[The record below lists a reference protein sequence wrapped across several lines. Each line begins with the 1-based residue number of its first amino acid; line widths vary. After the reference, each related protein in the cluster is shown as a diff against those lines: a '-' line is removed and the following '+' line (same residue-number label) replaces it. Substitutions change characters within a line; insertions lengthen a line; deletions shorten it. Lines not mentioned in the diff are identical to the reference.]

1 MDVTAESAVT
11 TPERPLDEAADRS
24 LRPNSLRFLGTVG
37 NAIGIQAPTAGVAF
51 LPALMAGVVGAA
63 GPLAFLVALI
73 AMGFVAYAFLIFT
86 REMASAGSIYA
97 FNGRAL
103 GAAYGFVSVFLLLG
117 VYLAYAASV
126 FASNANFIER
136 LLPGDGVPWPWLAAG
151 MWIITVALT
160 YRRIAVSAAVIV
172 ALEAVSLCLVAVVAI
187 AVLAHGGTGSG
198 AISARPFTLG
208 GLPFATLGLGV
219 VLAFTG
225 FSGFEVAA
233 TFGEETRAPRRII
246 PVSVVT
252 ALLVSGC
259 VYVFMSWIET
269 IGFASPTALAS
280 SSVPLVDIAGH
291 YISPTMGTIINVAA
305 LISGIGAQLACIN
318 GGNRLLF
325 ALGREGFGPS
335 WLARTHPRHR
345 SPVGALVVVGLI
357 SLIGTL
363 AMYRASA
370 IDAFFYLS
378 TYGADL
384 ILIVYLLTLVAALA
398 WSIKRGNRNP
408 LRYLFL
414 TTGVVVIAYVIKNT
428 AYPIP
433 EFPFNWCIYG
443 AAITIALA
451 VAVVATSRRMRDR
464 MATAQMFGT

>member
-1 MDVTAESAVT
+1 VDLTAETASAAEGPGVED
-11 TPERPLDEAADRS
+11 PERS
-24 LRPNSLRFLGTVG
+24 LRPNSLRFVGTVG

-51 LPALMAGVVGAA
+51 LPALMAGVVGGA
-63 GPLAFLVALI
+63 GPLAFLIALV

-86 REMASAGSIYA
+86 REMTSAGSIYA

-103 GAAYGFVSVFLLLG
+103 GSAYGFVSVFLLLA
-117 VYLAYAASV
+117 VYLAFAASV
-126 FASNANFIER
+126 FASNANFLER
-136 LLPGDGVPWPWLAAG
+136 LLPGNGVPWPWLAAA
-151 MWIITVALT
+151 MWIVTVGLT

-172 ALEAVSLCLVAVVAI
+172 ALEALSLCLVAVVAV
-187 AVLAHGGTGSG
+187 AVLAHGGAAPG
-198 AISARPFTLG
+198 AISAKPFTLG
-208 GLPFATLGLGV
+208 ALPIATLGLGV

-246 PVSVVT
+246 PTAVVA
-252 ALLVSGC
+252 ALLFSGA

-269 IGFASPTALAS
+269 VGFASPTALAG

-291 YISPTMGTIINVAA
+291 YISSTMGTIIDIAA

-318 GGNRLLF
+318 GANRLLF
-325 ALGREGFGPS
+325 ALGREGFGPA

-345 SPVGALVVVGLI
+345 SPVGALVVVALV
-357 SLIGTL
+357 SLVGSL

-384 ILIVYLLTLVAALA
+384 ILVVYLLTLVGAVA
-398 WSIKRGNRNP
+398 WSLKRGHRNAV
-408 LRYLFL
+408 RYLML
-414 TTGVVVIAYVIKNT
+414 AAGVVVIGYVIKNT

-433 EFPFNWCIYG
+433 EFPFNWCVYG
-443 AAITIALA
+443 AGITIMLAIAVLALSPRMRA
-451 VAVVATSRRMRDR
+451 RTATSQLF
-464 MATAQMFGT
+464 TA

>member
-1 MDVTAESAVT
+1 MDITAATPAVAHRT
-11 TPERPLDEAADRS
+11 TAGEDPQHS
-24 LRPNSLRFLGTVG
+24 LRPDSLRFIGTVG
-37 NAIGIQAPTAGVAF
+37 NAVGIQAPTAGVAF
-51 LPALMAGVVGAA
+51 LPALMAGVVGAS
-63 GPLAFLVALI
+63 GPLAFLVALV

-117 VYLAYAASV
+117 VYVAYASSV
-126 FASNANFIER
+126 FASNANFLQR
-136 LLPGDGVPWPWLAAG
+136 LWPGGAVPWPLLAAG
-151 MWIITVALT
+151 LWVVTMGLT

-172 ALEAVSLCLVAVVAI
+172 GLEAVSLCLVAVVALG
-187 AVLAHGGTGSG
+187 VLLHGGAAPG
-198 AISARPFTLG
+198 AITTKPFTLG
-208 GLPFATLGLGV
+208 GLPIATLGLGV

-233 TFGEETRAPRRII
+233 AFGEEARAPRRVI
-246 PVSVVT
+246 PVSVVV
-252 ALLVSGC
+252 ALLFSGG

-269 IGFASPTALAS
+269 IGFASPDALAGA
-280 SSVPLVDIAGH
+280 SVPLVDIAAR

-305 LISGIGAQLACIN
+305 LISGVGAQLACIN

-335 WLARTHPRHR
+335 WLARTHPHHR
-345 SPVGALVVVGLI
+345 SPVGALVAIGLT
-357 SLIGTL
+357 SLLGAL
-363 AMYRASA
+363 AMFRASA

-384 ILIVYLLTLVAALA
+384 ILVVYLLTMFAAIV
-398 WSIKRGNRNP
+398 WSVRRGNRNP
-408 LRYLFL
+408 VRYLIL
-414 TTGVVVIAYVIKNT
+414 AAGVVVIGYVIKNT

-433 EFPFNWCIYG
+433 QFPFNWCMYG
-443 AAITIALA
+443 AGITIALA
-451 VAVVATSRRMRDR
+451 LAIVAASSRMRRGLATSQLF
-464 MATAQMFGT
+464 TG

>member
-1 MDVTAESAVT
+1 MDVTAG
-11 TPERPLDEAADRS
+11 AAAAIATADDPAHS

-51 LPALMAGVVGAA
+51 LPALMAGVVGAS
-63 GPLAFLVALI
+63 GPLAFLLALVA
-73 AMGFVAYAFLIFT
+73 MSFVAYAFLIFT

-126 FASNANFIER
+126 FASNANFLQR
-136 LLPGDGVPWPWLAAG
+136 LLGDGLPWPLLAAVLWAATLG
-151 MWIITVALT
+151 LT

-172 ALEAVSLCLVAVVAI
+172 GLEAVSLCLVAVVAI
-187 AVLAHGGTGSG
+187 AVLAHGGAAPGAVSG
-198 AISARPFTLG
+198 RPFTPN
-208 GLPFATLGLGV
+208 GLPLATLGLGV

-233 TFGEETRAPRRII
+233 TFGEEAHAPRRII
-246 PVSVVT
+246 PASVVV
-252 ALLVSGC
+252 ALLFSGA

-269 IGFASPTALAS
+269 AGFRSADALAA

-291 YISPTMGTIINVAA
+291 YVSPTMGTIINVAA
-305 LISGIGAQLACIN
+305 LISGAGAQLACIN
-318 GGNRLLF
+318 GANRLLF
-325 ALGREGFGPS
+325 ALGRNGFGPS

-345 SPVGALVVVGLI
+345 SPVGAMVVVGVV
-357 SLIGTL
+357 SLLGAL
-363 AMYRASA
+363 AMFKASA

-384 ILIVYLLTLVAALA
+384 ILVVYLLTLVAALV
-398 WSIKRGNRNP
+398 WSVRRASRNP
-408 LRYLFL
+408 VRYLAL
-414 TTGVVVIAYVIKNT
+414 AAGVVVLAYVIKNT
-428 AYPIP
+428 AYPVP
-433 EFPFNWCIYG
+433 PFPFNWCIYA
-443 AAITIALA
+443 AAITIGIALLLIA
-451 VAVVATSRRMRDR
+451 VSARMRSRMATSRLF
-464 MATAQMFGT
+464 TT